1 MLAQK
6 ELNKFLPLSET
17 TFYAMLSLIQPM
29 HGYAIM
35 QNVEQVSQGFVR
47 LGPGTIYGIL
57 ATLESQGLIRVD
69 SEEERRKCYRLTAK
83 GRQVLREQ
91 IRRLEIMS
99 ENARQII
106 PALES
111 GSEME

>member
-6 ELNKFLPLSET
+6 ELNKYLPLSET
-17 TFYAMLSLIQPM
+17 TFYAMLSLTRPM

-35 QNVEQVSQGFVR
+35 QTVEQVSQGIVR
-47 LGPGTIYGIL
+47 IGPGTIYGIL
-57 ATLESQGLIRVD
+57 STLESQGLIRVD
-69 SEEERRKCYRLTAK
+69 SEEERRKCYRLTEA

-91 IRRLEIMS
+91 IRRLEVMA

-106 PALES
+106 PALEA
-111 GSEME
+111 EL